1 MFISPNQKEQIAN
14 AISGAVNL
22 LADDKITHVS
32 SDTGVSTEITC
43 LLYDSLIEAKE
54 GIKVDRGGIK
64 DQDIREVVIA
74 KAELAGK
81 EITINVA
88 DYFVIEGERWD
99 FSEKDKIQT
108 KLVPI
113 LGIHNIVRIR
123 LRRAVE
129 INKTLG
135 GESFAWEPA

>member
-1 MFISPNQKEQIAN
+1 MLISPSQKEQIAG
-14 AISGAVNL
+14 AIEGAVTL

-32 SDTGVSTEITC
+32 ANTGVLTEITC
-43 LLYDSLIEAKE
+43 MLYDSLIEAKE
-54 GIKVDRGGIK
+54 GIKVDRGGIR

-74 KAELAGK
+74 KSELAGK

-88 DYFVIEGERWD
+88 DHFVIENERWD

-108 KLVPI
+108 KLIPI
-113 LGIHNIVRIR
+113 LGIHNIIRIR

-129 INKTLG
+129 LNKTEVG
-135 GESFAWEPA
+135 TTFAWEPV

>member
-1 MFISPNQKEQIAN
+1 MFISPYQKEQIAN
-14 AISGAVNL
+14 AISGAVTL

-32 SDTGVSTEITC
+32 SDTGGSTKITG

-54 GIKVDRGGIK
+54 GIKVDRGGIR
-64 DQDIREVVIA
+64 DQDIREFLIT
-74 KAELAGK
+74 KAELSGK
-81 EITINVA
+81 SVTISAA
-88 DYFVIEGERWD
+88 DHFIIDGERWD

-108 KLVPI
+108 RLVPI

>member
-1 MFISPNQKEQIAN
+1 MFISANQKEQIAN
-14 AISGAVNL
+14 AIEGAVTL
-22 LADDKITHVS
+22 LADDQITHVS

-43 LLYDSLIEAKE
+43 MLYDSLIEAKE
-54 GIKVDRGGIK
+54 GISVDRGGIK

-74 KAELAGK
+74 KSELAGK

-99 FSEKDKIQT
+99 FAEKDKIQT
-108 KLVPI
+108 RLVPI

-135 GESFAWEPA
+135 GESFAWQPE